1 MENTDKNSMEKI
13 VRSLVE
19 QYGKDLYLAENELRF
34 KGLLF
39 DFASDFARELKTLK
53 IALAERIPAKLLTC
67 DDKDDEEKSRTLQ
80 NCKDTL
86 VDEVGLMEERVT
98 QVLNVLAEGLG
109 WNVKLDVKTETSKE
123 ESLANINPTI
133 KKAKKRDN
141 INYEE
146 LVYKTIG
153 SFPYK
158 RTRYTN
164 PSTHI
169 EGAAN
174 AVNIGSADDID
185 AMKFTKILRNKINKY
200 RLICV
205 QNLTVNDDIEYL
217 IDKSLKKLSSMTGAL
232 YLVVG
237 KVKESKYIGGYIEL
251 ELEDENAFCAIILV
265 KDSKTHV
272 CIDGFQCYGKV
283 FHYDEIFQNTL
294 QFQGK

>member
-67 DDKDDEEKSRTLQ
+67 DEKDDEEKSRTLQ

-153 SFPYK
+153 SFPYQ
-158 RTRYTN
+158 RTRYRN

-169 EGAAN
+169 EGAVN
-174 AVNIGSADDID
+174 AVNIGSSDDID
-185 AMKFTKILRNKINKY
+185 AMKFSKILRREITESCITSK
-200 RLICV
+200 
-205 QNLTVNDDIEYL
+205 NLTVNTDIEYL
-217 IDKSLKKLSSMTGAL
+217 IGKSIEKLSLAIGAL
-232 YLVVG
+232 YLVIGQV
-237 KVKESKYIGGYIEL
+237 KVDYSIL
-251 ELEDENAFCAIILV
+251 TRSFCAIIIA
-265 KDSKTHV
+265 KDPKNYV
-272 CIDGFQCYGKV
+272 CIDGFQFEAYA
-283 FHYDEIFQNTL
+283 FHKDIFQNTL
-294 QFQGK
+294 QY

>member
-109 WNVKLDVKTETSKE
+109 WSVKLDEKTETSKE
-123 ESLANINPTI
+123 ETLNNPDD
-133 KKAKKRDN
+133 KKSKKLDN

-153 SFPYK
+153 SFPYS

-237 KVKESKYIGGYIEL
+237 KVKESGYIEL
-251 ELEDENAFCAIILV
+251 EHENAFCAIILV